1 MASCQAASQ
10 GSSTG
15 ASSRRPA
22 TPRASRDLTV
32 SSNGCLAPIGIGA
45 PSTSSRTWPRST
57 PSLGP
62 ALNGAVTGD
71 VAKFRDRGGK
81 LIVFQGWAD
90 PIVPVGQTVNFYK
103 DLMSKFGGEEK
114 TKEFA
119 RLFMVPGMGHCGFGT
134 GPNRFDSSAFGGAQ
148 PPALDPE
155 HDIFT
160 ALSHWVEDGV
170 APDSS
175 HRDEIRRWRCV
186 QGNRDAAAALPVSA
200 ARLVQGR
207 RGHQLRREFR
217 LRRRQEVKCRT

>member
-1 MASCQAASQ
+1 MGVWPQ
-10 GSSTG
+10 T
-15 ASSRRPA
+15 
-22 TPRASRDLTV
+22 
-32 SSNGCLAPIGIGA
+32 GIGA
-45 PSTSSRTWPRST
+45 PSTSRPDMAKVDAV
-57 PSLGP
+57 LGP

-134 GPNRFDSSAFGGAQ
+134 GPNRFELFGFRWSAAASLGPRARHFHR
-148 PPALDPE
+148 AL
-155 HDIFT
+155 T
-160 ALSHWVEDGV
+160 LGRGRRCAG
-170 APDSS
+170 SS

-207 RGHQLRREFR
+207 RGYQLRREFR
-217 LRRRQEVKCRT
+217 LRRRQKVK